1 MPGAAPPGDTGAW
14 PPYPQPMESSTT
26 RRSSLARLGVV
37 LGVFGVVAGVASVL
51 IQDMAFRS
59 AGSTAVYT
67 SEQPFDWFAFSLT
80 VSAVLI
86 LAALVAVA
94 VAAVI
99 ASVLLVR
106 WARRSRE
113 AA

>member
-1 MPGAAPPGDTGAW
+1 
-14 PPYPQPMESSTT
+14 MESPTK

-37 LGVFGVVAGVASVL
+37 LGVFGVVAGLASVL
-51 IQDMAFRS
+51 IQDVAFRS

-67 SEQPFDWFAFSLT
+67 TEQPFDWFAFSLT